1 MKHKIYEQQLS
12 GYVDRELPEADT
24 ELMRKHI
31 EECAVCRRQVQE
43 LHSIR
48 SQIRAAA
55 TVTLPDNFIY
65 SVRSAI
71 RREESE
77 SVVWLGTERL
87 ARNVVVGL
95 CILVLGM
102 VAFESYLTP
111 QQSISVDRYFNGEP
125 ADSAAQTVIGSQQEL
140 SKADV
145 LMAALT
151 K

>member
-1 MKHKIYEQQLS
+1 MKHKVYEQQLS
-12 GYVDRELPEADT
+12 AYVDRELPEVHV
-24 ELMRKHI
+24 EPMRKHI
-31 EECAVCRRQVQE
+31 EGCAACRRQVQE

-55 TVTLPDNFIY
+55 TLTLPDNFIY
-65 SVRSAI
+65 SVQSAI

-77 SVVWLGTERL
+77 SVLWSGTERL

-95 CILVLGM
+95 CILVLCM

-111 QQSISVDRYFNGEP
+111 QQSFGVDRYFNSEP

>member
-1 MKHKIYEQQLS
+1 MNHKFFEHQLS
-12 GYVDRELPEADT
+12 AFVDRELT
-24 ELMRKHI
+24 EEQTESMREHI
-31 EECAVCRRQVQE
+31 GGCGACRRQVQQLE
-43 LHSIR
+43 SIR
-48 SQIRAAA
+48 SQIRSAAS
-55 TVTLPDNFIY
+55 VTLPDNFIY

-71 RREESE
+71 HREENE
-77 SVVWLGTERL
+77 SVAWLGTERL

-102 VAFESYLTP
+102 VAFESYLEP
-111 QQSISVDRYFNGEP
+111 QQSLGVDRYFNGEP
-125 ADSAAQTVIGSQQEL
+125 ADSAAQAFIGGQQEL